1 MEAQAMSPM
10 SPGRRVRLE
19 RVRLGWTQ
27 AQLAERAG
35 LLRRTV
41 TEFELGRRKPADTT
55 VHKLSAALDIDPE
68 ELLP

>member
-1 MEAQAMSPM
+1 MEVQAMSPM

-19 RVRLGWTQ
+19 RARLGLTQ
-27 AQLAERAG
+27 AQLAARAG

-41 TEFELGRRKPADTT
+41 TEFELDRRKPTDTT
-55 VHKLSAALDIDPE
+55 LHKLSAALDIDPE

>member
-1 MEAQAMSPM
+1 MEVQPM

-41 TEFELGRRKPADTT
+41 TEFELGRRKATDSTI
-55 VHKLSAALDIDPE
+55 HKLSVALDIDPE

>member
-1 MEAQAMSPM
+1 MEAQVM

-27 AQLAERAG
+27 AQLADRTG

-41 TEFELGRRKPADTT
+41 TEFELGRRKATDGTI
-55 VHKLSAALDIDPE
+55 HKLSAALDIDPE

>member
-1 MEAQAMSPM
+1 VEVQAMSPM

-41 TEFELGRRKPADTT
+41 TEFEL
-55 VHKLSAALDIDPE
+55 LISAEISKRQW
-68 ELLP
+68 

>member
-1 MEAQAMSPM
+1 MEVRAMP
-10 SPGRRVRLE
+10 PGRRVRLE

-41 TEFELGRRKPADTT
+41 TEIELGRRKPTDTT
-55 VHKLSAALDIDPE
+55 VHKLSVALELDPE
-68 ELLP
+68 DLLR

>member
-1 MEAQAMSPM
+1 MEVQAM

-27 AQLAERAG
+27 AQLAEHAG

-55 VHKLSAALDIDPE
+55 VHKLSVALDIDAE
-68 ELLP
+68 ELLR

>member
-1 MEAQAMSPM
+1 VEVQAMSP
-10 SPGRRVRLE
+10 GRMVRLE

-41 TEFELGRRKPADTT
+41 TEFELGKRKATDSTI
-55 VHKLSAALDIDPE
+55 HKLSVALDIDAE
-68 ELLP
+68 DLLR

>member
-1 MEAQAMSPM
+1 MEVQAM

-27 AQLAERAG
+27 AKLAECAG

-41 TEFELGRRKPADTT
+41 TEFELGRRKPTDTT
-55 VHKLSAALDIDPE
+55 LHKLSVTLDIDPE
-68 ELLP
+68 KLLP

>member
-1 MEAQAMSPM
+1 MDVQAM

-27 AQLAERAG
+27 GKLADRAG

-41 TEFELGRRKPADTT
+41 TEFELGRRKPTDTT
-55 VHKLSAALDIDPE
+55 IHKLSMALGLDPE
-68 ELLP
+68 KLLW